1 MTAASADL
9 LDWLRLAAIPG
20 LGAER
25 QRSLLAAFGLPR
37 HIFAAG
43 RSALA
48 GVVGREL
55 ADAGRRQE
63 AQRLLQQVEEELE

>member
-9 LDWLRLAAIPG
+9 PDWLRLAAVPG

-48 GVVGREL
+48 GVIGREL
-55 ADAGRRQE
+55 ADAVL
-63 AQRLLQQVEEELE
+63 APPPDELIERALA